1 MLVKKNVVKDIIAD
15 QVVDNKAVE
24 HKTKHSIF
32 RWPSHSP
39 IIEHLKTQSSAVSP
53 ATQLRLTE
61 LELYQEEAT
70 TEQME
75 GRVVEAARAAS
86 RHCRR
91 RVWIRFD
98 IFMARGRPGLEVEG
112 LVVEEGRLK
121 KKKRKRTRK
130 SKSDKNKSEKEE
142 GNKESFVYLI
152 QAEDVSSESRAL

>member
-1 MLVKKNVVKDIIAD
+1 MGVAKDNIAD
-15 QVVDNKAVE
+15 QVVNNKAVE
-24 HKTKHSIF
+24 HETKHSIF
-32 RWPSHSP
+32 QWPSHSP
-39 IIEHLKTQSSAVSP
+39 IIEHLKTKSSEVSP
-53 ATQLRLTE
+53 ETQLRLAE

-70 TEQME
+70 TQQMG

-112 LVVEEGRLK
+112 LVVEEGRFK
-121 KKKRKRTRK
+121 KKRRKRTRK

-142 GNKESFVYLI
+142 GKKESFIYLI
-152 QAEDVSSESRAL
+152 QAEDVSSVSRAL